1 MIERKYLVDN
11 NALGFIGSK
20 RRVSAFFRNHCRV
33 TEDVAY
39 EARFT
44 VKSSVLSGLIE
55 PVTPAILRQAT
66 KIMATVPVGDIR
78 LINLYGN
85 KGTADPLL
93 VATAL
98 VLNERESLSL
108 FGDEWIVVTRDSEVT
123 KKAKEFDVQTATPEE
138 LAAIIDAAE

>member
-1 MIERKYLVDN
+1 MIEHKYLVDN

-55 PVTPAILRQAT
+55 PVTPAILRQAA

-98 VLNERESLSL
+98 VLKERESLSL
-108 FGDEWIVVTRDSEVT
+108 FGDEWIVVTRDAEAT
-123 KKAKEFDVQTATPEE
+123 KKAKEFDVQTATPQE
-138 LAAIIDAAE
+138 LAAIIDAAK